1 MISEVGIVAETIA
14 SILQNKGNTIWS
26 VGPEEMVYDAIA
38 LMADKGIGALL
49 IISEGKLVGIFSERD
64 YARKIILQGRSSK
77 STLVR
82 EIMTSS
88 PVTVTPDHT
97 VDECMRIITHHRVR
111 HLPVMDGDRLLGVIS
126 IGDLIN
132 AIIAAQAQT
141 IDHLHTYITG
151 KYPA

>member
-1 MISEVGIVAETIA
+1 MAETIA
-14 SILQNKGNTIWS
+14 SILRNKGSEIWS
-26 VGPEEMVYDAIA
+26 VDPEETVYDAIA
-38 LMADKGIGALL
+38 LMAEKGIGALL
-49 IISEGKLVGIFSERD
+49 ILSEGKLVGVFSERD

-77 STLVR
+77 STRVR
-82 EIMTSS
+82 EIMTGD
-88 PVTVTPDHT
+88 PVTVTADHT

-126 IGDLIN
+126 IGDLVN

-151 KYPA
+151 GYPS

>member
-1 MISEVGIVAETIA
+1 MEETIA
-14 SILQNKGNTIWS
+14 SILRNKGGDIWA
-26 VGPEEMVYDAIA
+26 VGPDETVYDAIA
-38 LMADKGIGALL
+38 MMADKGIGALL
-49 IISEGKLVGIFSERD
+49 IISNGKLVGIFSERD

-77 STLVR
+77 NTKVQ
-82 EIMTSS
+82 EIMTGS

-126 IGDLIN
+126 IGDLVN

-141 IDHLHTYITG
+141 IDHLRTYITG
-151 KYPA
+151 GYPA